1 MDDSFE
7 REFKTVNGFHVFKAA
22 SFPGKKYLAGKKDG
36 NRLGKRK
43 RNLIV
48 DISCVRKGEM
58 LQILNK
64 VFLHPDD
71 YKIFQEYNNFKQEI
85 DDVIQKHKMGGN

>member
-1 MDDSFE
+1 MDDYFG
-7 REFKTVNGFHVFKAA
+7 TVNGFHVFKAS
-22 SFPGKKYLAGKKDG
+22 SFPGKKYPDGKKDG

-58 LQILNK
+58 VQILNK

-71 YKIFQEYNNFKQEI
+71 YKIFQEYNDSEQEI
-85 DDVIQKHKMGGN
+85 KDVIKKHKVGGN